1 MTPQIRLQP
10 NGDGSYD
17 LLLEYSRWDAEFAKG
32 FDFRQYWRHPSKSLA
47 HRVRQAAA
55 GVKIRSVKVLL
66 SGVLVATLAFSAFT
80 TALAAS
86 DKYTMGYLYTG
97 TDRQQVEYVNQTGDS
112 LDVVSPSYFDIAQ
125 DGSLT
130 LNTPSSYFVEQMH
143 QSGRK
148 VVPFLS
154 NHWNRTAGINALKD
168 VETLSTQIAQYVEQ
182 YNLDGVNV
190 DIENVTHN
198 QRSQYTQ
205 LVRLLREKIP
215 EHKEVSV
222 AVAANPNGWT
232 EGWHGSYDYAAL
244 AQYADH
250 LMIMT
255 YDEHYEGG
263 DAGPVASIGFVEQ
276 SIQYALRYTTPDKIV
291 IGVPFYGRVWGVDNT
306 RIQGQGV
313 SIKTIQKILNQC
325 PSTVT
330 YDTASQSVKAEFT
343 VRQGDSFSV
352 GGGISLTPGNYVVWY
367 ENHDSYEEK
376 LALIEKYNLK
386 GAGAWAL
393 GQEDVTIWDHYENW
407 VDGEG
412 SGTGSGGSQTPSNPA
427 GFYEVKQGDT
437 LWKIAQEQLG
447 DGNRYREIMELNGL
461 TSTEI
466 YPGDLLRLPGQT
478 EETPSTPDTSPSYR
492 EYTVQRG
499 DTLWKIAQSQLGDGS
514 RYREIMT
521 LNGLSSDV
529 LTPGQVLRIPSGSGG
544 GSSNP
549 SNPSTPS
556 NPTPTYREYTV
567 QRGDSLWKIAQSQ
580 LGDGSRYREIMTL
593 NGLSSDVLT
602 PGQVLRIPSGSGG
615 GSSNP
620 SNPSTP
626 SNPTPTY
633 REYTVQRG
641 DSLWKIAQ
649 SQLGSGSRYREI
661 VSLNNLKSETVY
673 PGQVLRLPK

>member
-544 GSSNP
+544 SS
-549 SNPSTPS
+549 STPSTPS
-556 NPTPTYREYTV
+556 NPTPFSGETAYGRSPSPSWAAAAGTG
-567 QRGDSLWKIAQSQ
+567 R
-580 LGDGSRYREIMTL
+580 
-593 NGLSSDVLT
+593 SS
-602 PGQVLRIPSGSGG
+602 
-615 GSSNP
+615 
-620 SNPSTP
+620 
-626 SNPTPTY
+626 
-633 REYTVQRG
+633 
-641 DSLWKIAQ
+641 A
-649 SQLGSGSRYREI
+649 
-661 VSLNNLKSETVY
+661 
-673 PGQVLRLPK
+673 

>member
-1 MTPQIRLQP
+1 MRKVMTPEIRLLP

-17 LLLEYSRWDAEFAKG
+17 LVLEYSRWDAELANG

-47 HRVRQAAA
+47 HRVKRAAA
-55 GVKIRSVKVLL
+55 GVKIRSVKVML

-125 DGSLT
+125 DGGLV

-168 VETLSTQIAQYVEQ
+168 VETLSTQIAGYVEQ

-215 EHKEVSV
+215 SHKEVSV

-263 DAGPVASIGFVEQ
+263 DAGPVAGIDFVEQ

-291 IGVPFYGRVWGVDNT
+291 IGVPFYGRVWSLEGT

-313 SIKTIQKILNQC
+313 SIKTIQKILDQC

-343 VRQGDSFSV
+343 IRQGDSFTV
-352 GGGISLTPGNYVVWY
+352 GANLSLTPGNYVVWY
-367 ENHDSYEEK
+367 ENHDSYQEK
-376 LALIEKYNLK
+376 LALIEKYGLK

-393 GQEDVTIWDHYENW
+393 GQEDVTIWDHYEDW

-412 SGTGSGGSQTPSNPA
+412 QDTGSGDNQTPSQPG

-447 DGNRYREIMELNGL
+447 DGNRYREIMELNGM
-461 TSTEI
+461 TGTEI
-466 YPGDLLRLPGQT
+466 FPGDLLRLPGPSG
-478 EETPSTPDTSPSYR
+478 ETPSVPETSPSYT

-499 DTLWKIAQSQLGDGS
+499 DTLWKIAQAQLGSGSRYREIMELNGLTSEALTPGQVLRIPGSGSGGSSTPSTPAPTYREYTVQRGDSLWKIAQAQLGDGS
-514 RYREIMT
+514 RYREIME
-521 LNGLSSDV
+521 LNGLTSEA
-529 LTPGQVLRIPSGSGG
+529 LTPGQVLRIPGGGSGG
-544 GSSNP
+544 S
-549 SNPSTPS
+549 STPS
-556 NPTPTYREYTV
+556 TPTPTYREYTV
-567 QRGDSLWKIAQSQ
+567 QRGDSLWKIAQ
-580 LGDGSRYREIMTL
+580 T
-593 NGLSSDVLT
+593 
-602 PGQVLRIPSGSGG
+602 
-615 GSSNP
+615 
-620 SNPSTP
+620 
-626 SNPTPTY
+626 
-633 REYTVQRG
+633 
-641 DSLWKIAQ
+641 
-649 SQLGSGSRYREI
+649 QLGSGSRYREI
-661 VSLNNLKSETVY
+661 VSLNNLQNETVY
-673 PGQVLRLPK
+673 PGQVIRLPK

>member
-1 MTPQIRLQP
+1 MRKVMTPEIRLLP

-17 LLLEYSRWDAEFAKG
+17 LVLEYSRWDAELANG

-47 HRVRQAAA
+47 HRVKRAAA
-55 GVKIRSVKVLL
+55 GVKIRSVKVML

-125 DGSLT
+125 DGGLV
-130 LNTPSSYFVEQMH
+130 LYTPSSYFVEQMH

-168 VETLSTQIAQYVEQ
+168 VETLSTQIAGYVEQ

-215 EHKEVSV
+215 SHKEVSV

-263 DAGPVASIGFVEQ
+263 DAGPVAGIDFVEQ

-291 IGVPFYGRVWGVDNT
+291 IGVPFYGRVWSLEGT

-313 SIKTIQKILNQC
+313 SIKTIQKILDQC

-330 YDTASQSVKAEFT
+330 YDDASQSVKAEFT
-343 VRQGDSFSV
+343 IRQGDSFTV
-352 GGGISLTPGNYVVWY
+352 GANLSLTPGNYMVWY
-367 ENHDSYEEK
+367 ENHDSYQEK
-376 LALIEKYNLK
+376 LALIEKYGLK

-393 GQEDVTIWDHYENW
+393 GQEDVTIWDHYEDW

-412 SGTGSGGSQTPSNPA
+412 QSTGSGDNQTPSQPG

-447 DGNRYREIMELNGL
+447 DGNRYREIMELNGM
-461 TSTEI
+461 TGTEI
-466 YPGDLLRLPGQT
+466 FPGDLLRLPGASG
-478 EETPSTPDTSPSYR
+478 ETPSVPETSPSYT

-499 DTLWKIAQSQLGDGS
+499 DTLWKIAQAQLGSGS
-514 RYREIMT
+514 RYREIME
-521 LNGLSSDV
+521 LNGLTSEA
-529 LTPGQVLRIPSGSGG
+529 LTPGQVLRIPGSGSGG
-544 GSSNP
+544 S
-549 SNPSTPS
+549 STPS
-556 NPTPTYREYTV
+556 APAPTYREYTV
-567 QRGDSLWKIAQSQ
+567 QRGDSLWKIAQ
-580 LGDGSRYREIMTL
+580 T
-593 NGLSSDVLT
+593 
-602 PGQVLRIPSGSGG
+602 
-615 GSSNP
+615 
-620 SNPSTP
+620 
-626 SNPTPTY
+626 
-633 REYTVQRG
+633 
-641 DSLWKIAQ
+641 
-649 SQLGSGSRYREI
+649 QLGSGSRYREI
-661 VSLNNLKSETVY
+661 VSLNGLQNETVY
-673 PGQVLRLPK
+673 PGQVIRLPK

>member
-1 MTPQIRLQP
+1 MRKVMTPEIRLLP

-17 LLLEYSRWDAEFAKG
+17 LVLEYSRWDAELANG

-47 HRVRQAAA
+47 HRVKRAAA

-125 DGSLT
+125 DGGLV

-168 VETLSTQIAQYVEQ
+168 VETLSTQIAGYVEQ

-215 EHKEVSV
+215 SHKEVSV
-222 AVAANPNGWT
+222 AVAANPKGWT
-232 EGWHGSYDYAAL
+232 EGRHGSYDYAAL

-263 DAGPVASIGFVEQ
+263 DAGPVAGIDFVEQ

-291 IGVPFYGRVWGVDNT
+291 IGVPFYGRVWSLEGT

-313 SIKTIQKILNQC
+313 SIKTIQKILDQC

-330 YDTASQSVKAEFT
+330 YDDASQSVKAEFT
-343 VRQGDSFSV
+343 IRQGDSFTV
-352 GGGISLTPGNYVVWY
+352 GANLSLTPGNYVVWY
-367 ENHDSYEEK
+367 ENHDSYQEK
-376 LALIEKYNLK
+376 LALIEKYGLK

-393 GQEDVTIWDHYENW
+393 GQEDVTIWDHYEDW

-412 SGTGSGGSQTPSNPA
+412 QSTGSGDNQTRSQPG
-427 GFYEVKQGDT
+427 GFDEVKQGDT
-437 LWKIAQEQLG
+437 LW
-447 DGNRYREIMELNGL
+447 
-461 TSTEI
+461 
-466 YPGDLLRLPGQT
+466 
-478 EETPSTPDTSPSYR
+478 
-492 EYTVQRG
+492 
-499 DTLWKIAQSQLGDGS
+499 
-514 RYREIMT
+514 
-521 LNGLSSDV
+521 
-529 LTPGQVLRIPSGSGG
+529 
-544 GSSNP
+544 
-549 SNPSTPS
+549 
-556 NPTPTYREYTV
+556 
-567 QRGDSLWKIAQSQ
+567 
-580 LGDGSRYREIMTL
+580 
-593 NGLSSDVLT
+593 
-602 PGQVLRIPSGSGG
+602 
-615 GSSNP
+615 
-620 SNPSTP
+620 
-626 SNPTPTY
+626 
-633 REYTVQRG
+633 
-641 DSLWKIAQ
+641 
-649 SQLGSGSRYREI
+649 
-661 VSLNNLKSETVY
+661 
-673 PGQVLRLPK
+673 

>member
-1 MTPQIRLQP
+1 MRKVMTPEIRLLP

-17 LLLEYSRWDAEFAKG
+17 LVLEYSRWDAELANG

-47 HRVRQAAA
+47 HRVKRAAA
-55 GVKIRSVKVLL
+55 GVKIRSVKVML

-112 LDVVSPSYFDIAQ
+112 LDVVSPSYFDLAQ

-168 VETLSTQIAQYVEQ
+168 VETLSTQIAGYVEQ

-215 EHKEVSV
+215 SHKEVSV

-263 DAGPVASIGFVEQ
+263 DAGPVAGIDFVEQ

-291 IGVPFYGRVWGVDNT
+291 IGVPFYGRVWSLEGT

-313 SIKTIQKILNQC
+313 SIKTIQKILDQC

-343 VRQGDSFSV
+343 IRQGDSFTV
-352 GGGISLTPGNYVVWY
+352 GANLSLTPGNYVVWY
-367 ENHDSYEEK
+367 ENHDSYQEK
-376 LALIEKYNLK
+376 LALIEKYSLK

-393 GQEDVTIWDHYENW
+393 GQEDVTIWDHYEDW

-412 SGTGSGGSQTPSNPA
+412 QDTGSGDNQPPSQPV

-447 DGNRYREIMELNGL
+447 DGNRYREIMELNGM
-461 TSTEI
+461 TGTEI
-466 YPGDLLRLPGQT
+466 FPGDLLRLPGPSG
-478 EETPSTPDTSPSYR
+478 ETPSVPETSPSYT

-499 DTLWKIAQSQLGDGS
+499 DTLWKIAQ
-514 RYREIMT
+514 
-521 LNGLSSDV
+521 
-529 LTPGQVLRIPSGSGG
+529 
-544 GSSNP
+544 
-549 SNPSTPS
+549 
-556 NPTPTYREYTV
+556 
-567 QRGDSLWKIAQSQ
+567 A
-580 LGDGSRYREIMTL
+580 
-593 NGLSSDVLT
+593 
-602 PGQVLRIPSGSGG
+602 
-615 GSSNP
+615 
-620 SNPSTP
+620 
-626 SNPTPTY
+626 
-633 REYTVQRG
+633 
-641 DSLWKIAQ
+641 
-649 SQLGSGSRYREI
+649 QLGSGSRYREI
-661 VSLNNLKSETVY
+661 MELNGLTSEALT
-673 PGQVLRLPK
+673 PGQVLRIPGSGSGGSSTPSTPAPTYREYTVQRWDSLWKIAQTQLGSGSRYR

>member
-55 GVKIRSVKVLL
+55 GRQDPQCEGAAQRGAGGDPSFFRLYHRSGCFRQVHH
-66 SGVLVATLAFSAFT
+66 
-80 TALAAS
+80 
-86 DKYTMGYLYTG
+86 GYLYTG

-263 DAGPVASIGFVEQ
+263 DARAGGQHRLCGTVHPV
-276 SIQYALRYTTPDKIV
+276 R
-291 IGVPFYGRVWGVDNT
+291 
-306 RIQGQGV
+306 
-313 SIKTIQKILNQC
+313 
-325 PSTVT
+325 
-330 YDTASQSVKAEFT
+330 
-343 VRQGDSFSV
+343 
-352 GGGISLTPGNYVVWY
+352 
-367 ENHDSYEEK
+367 
-376 LALIEKYNLK
+376 
-386 GAGAWAL
+386 
-393 GQEDVTIWDHYENW
+393 
-407 VDGEG
+407 
-412 SGTGSGGSQTPSNPA
+412 PA
-427 GFYEVKQGDT
+427 VHH
-437 LWKIAQEQLG
+437 
-447 DGNRYREIMELNGL
+447 
-461 TSTEI
+461 
-466 YPGDLLRLPGQT
+466 
-478 EETPSTPDTSPSYR
+478 
-492 EYTVQRG
+492 
-499 DTLWKIAQSQLGDGS
+499 S
-514 RYREIMT
+514 R
-521 LNGLSSDV
+521 
-529 LTPGQVLRIPSGSGG
+529 
-544 GSSNP
+544 
-549 SNPSTPS
+549 
-556 NPTPTYREYTV
+556 
-567 QRGDSLWKIAQSQ
+567 
-580 LGDGSRYREIMTL
+580 
-593 NGLSSDVLT
+593 
-602 PGQVLRIPSGSGG
+602 
-615 GSSNP
+615 
-620 SNPSTP
+620 
-626 SNPTPTY
+626 
-633 REYTVQRG
+633 
-641 DSLWKIAQ
+641 
-649 SQLGSGSRYREI
+649 
-661 VSLNNLKSETVY
+661 
-673 PGQVLRLPK
+673 

>member
-1 MTPQIRLQP
+1 MTPEIRLQP

-17 LLLEYSRWDAEFAKG
+17 LLLEYSRWDAEFAGG
-32 FDFRQYWRHPSKSLA
+32 FDIRQYWRHPSKSLA

-112 LDVVSPSYFDIAQ
+112 LDVVSPSYFDLAQ
-125 DGSLT
+125 DGSLV

-168 VETLSTQIAQYVEQ
+168 VETLSTQIARYVEQ

-222 AVAANPNGWT
+222 AVAANPKGWT

-263 DAGPVASIGFVEQ
+263 DAGPVAGIDFVEQ
-276 SIQYALRYTTPDKIV
+276 SIQYALQYTTPDKIV
-291 IGVPFYGRVWGVDNT
+291 IGVPFYGRVWGLDNT
-306 RIQGQGV
+306 KIQGQGV
-313 SIKTIQKILNQC
+313 SIKTIQNILEQC

-352 GGGISLTPGNYVVWY
+352 GSGISLTPGRYVVWY
-367 ENHDSYEEK
+367 ENHDSYQEK
-376 LALIEKYNLK
+376 LALIEKYDLK

-412 SGTGSGGSQTPSNPA
+412 SGAGSGDNQSPSQPG
-427 GFYEVKQGDT
+427 GFYEVKEGDT
-437 LWKIAQEQLG
+437 LWKIAQAQLG
-447 DGNRYREIMELNGL
+447 DGNRYREIMELNGM

-466 YPGDLLRLPGQT
+466 FPGACSGFPVLPAAPPLPRIPRRLTPNTPSSG
-478 EETPSTPDTSPSYR
+478 ETPSGKSPKLSWGTAAVTGKLCPSTASPARPSPQARCCGFLLPIPPILPILLPLPIPLPPTGNTPSKVGT
-492 EYTVQRG
+492 
-499 DTLWKIAQSQLGDGS
+499 
-514 RYREIMT
+514 
-521 LNGLSSDV
+521 
-529 LTPGQVLRIPSGSGG
+529 PSGRSPKLNWGTAAATG
-544 GSSNP
+544 RLC
-549 SNPSTPS
+549 PSTASPAKPS
-556 NPTPTYREYTV
+556 PQARCCGFLPVPAVLPPPPPIPLPPT
-567 QRGDSLWKIAQSQ
+567 G
-580 LGDGSRYREIMTL
+580 
-593 NGLSSDVLT
+593 N
-602 PGQVLRIPSGSGG
+602 
-615 GSSNP
+615 
-620 SNPSTP
+620 TP
-626 SNPTPTY
+626 SKAGT
-633 REYTVQRG
+633 
-641 DSLWKIAQ
+641 A
-649 SQLGSGSRYREI
+649 SG
-661 VSLNNLKSETVY
+661 
-673 PGQVLRLPK
+673 RLPSHSWGTAAATGKSFA

>member
-1 MTPQIRLQP
+1 MRKVMTPEIRLQP

-17 LLLEYSRWDAEFAKG
+17 LLLEYSRWDAEFAN
-32 FDFRQYWRHPSKSLA
+32 FDLKRYWSHPSKALA

-66 SGVLVATLAFSAFT
+66 SGVLVATLAFSSFVT
-80 TALAAS
+80 TLAAS
-86 DKYTMGYLYTG
+86 DRYTMGYLYTG
-97 TDRQQVEYVNQTGDS
+97 TDRQQVEYVNLTGDS

-130 LNTPSSYFVEQMH
+130 LNTPSSYFIQQMH

-215 EHKEVSV
+215 DHKEVSI
-222 AVAANPNGWT
+222 AVAANPKGWT

-276 SIQYALRYTTPDKIV
+276 SIQYALRYTTGDKIV
-291 IGVPFYGRVWGVDNT
+291 IGVPFYGRVWGVENT
-306 RIQGQGV
+306 KIQGQGV
-313 SIKTIQKILNQC
+313 SIKTIQKILEQC

-330 YDTASQSVKAEFT
+330 YDETTQSVKAEFT
-343 VRQGDSFSV
+343 IRQGDSFTV
-352 GGGISLTPGNYVVWY
+352 GSNISLTPGNYVVWY
-367 ENHDSYEEK
+367 ENHDSYQEK
-376 LALIEKYNLK
+376 LALIEKYDLK

-412 SGTGSGGSQTPSNPA
+412 QNNDSGSGDSQNPSQPT
-427 GFYEVKQGDT
+427 GFYEVKAGDT
-437 LWKIAQEQLG
+437 LWKIAQSLLG
-447 DGNRYREIMELNGL
+447 DGNRYREIMELNGM
-461 TSTEI
+461 TGTEI
-466 YPGDLLRLPGQT
+466 FPGDLLRIPGSSSAPS
-478 EETPSTPDTSPSYR
+478 TPSTPTPSYR
-492 EYTVQRG
+492 QYTVKSG
-499 DTLWKIAQSQLGDGS
+499 DTLWKIAQAQLGSGS

-521 LNGLSSDV
+521 LNGLTSETV
-529 LTPGQVLRIPSGSGG
+529 YPGQVLRLP
-544 GSSNP
+544 GSS
-549 SNPSTPS
+549 SSSPSTP
-556 NPTPTYREYTV
+556 TPSYRQYTV
-567 QRGDSLWKIAQSQ
+567 KSGDSLWKIAQ
-580 LGDGSRYREIMTL
+580 
-593 NGLSSDVLT
+593 
-602 PGQVLRIPSGSGG
+602 
-615 GSSNP
+615 
-620 SNPSTP
+620 
-626 SNPTPTY
+626 
-633 REYTVQRG
+633 
-641 DSLWKIAQ
+641 A
-649 SQLGSGSRYREI
+649 QLGSGSRYREI

-673 PGQVLRLPK
+673 PGQVLRLPR

>member
-1 MTPQIRLQP
+1 MTPEIRLLP

-17 LLLEYSRWDAEFAKG
+17 LVLEYSRWDAELANG

-47 HRVRQAAA
+47 HRVKRAAA
-55 GVKIRSVKVLL
+55 GVKIRSVKVML

-125 DGSLT
+125 DGGLV

-168 VETLSTQIAQYVEQ
+168 VETLSTQIAGYVEQ

-215 EHKEVSV
+215 SHKEVSV

-263 DAGPVASIGFVEQ
+263 DAGPVAGIDFVEQ

-291 IGVPFYGRVWGVDNT
+291 IGVPFYGRVWSLEGT

-313 SIKTIQKILNQC
+313 SIKTIQKILDQC

-343 VRQGDSFSV
+343 IRQGDSFTV
-352 GGGISLTPGNYVVWY
+352 GANLSLTPGNYVVWY
-367 ENHDSYEEK
+367 ENHDSYQEK
-376 LALIEKYNLK
+376 LALIEKYGLK

-393 GQEDVTIWDHYENW
+393 GQEDVTIWDHYEDW

-412 SGTGSGGSQTPSNPA
+412 QDTGSGDSQTPSQPG

-447 DGNRYREIMELNGL
+447 DGNRYREIMELNGM
-461 TSTEI
+461 TGTEI
-466 YPGDLLRLPGQT
+466 FPGDLLRLPGPSG
-478 EETPSTPDTSPSYR
+478 ETPSVPETSPSYT

-499 DTLWKIAQSQLGDGS
+499 DTLWKIAQ
-514 RYREIMT
+514 
-521 LNGLSSDV
+521 
-529 LTPGQVLRIPSGSGG
+529 
-544 GSSNP
+544 
-549 SNPSTPS
+549 
-556 NPTPTYREYTV
+556 
-567 QRGDSLWKIAQSQ
+567 A
-580 LGDGSRYREIMTL
+580 
-593 NGLSSDVLT
+593 
-602 PGQVLRIPSGSGG
+602 
-615 GSSNP
+615 
-620 SNPSTP
+620 
-626 SNPTPTY
+626 
-633 REYTVQRG
+633 
-641 DSLWKIAQ
+641 
-649 SQLGSGSRYREI
+649 QLGSGSRYREI
-661 VSLNNLKSETVY
+661 VSLNGLQNETVY
-673 PGQVLRLPK
+673 PGQVIRLPK

>member
-1 MTPQIRLQP
+1 MTPEIRLQP

-17 LLLEYSRWDAEFAKG
+17 LLLEYSRWDAEFAN
-32 FDFRQYWRHPSKSLA
+32 FDLKRYWSHPSKALA

-66 SGVLVATLAFSAFT
+66 SGVLVATLAFSSFVT
-80 TALAAS
+80 TLAAS
-86 DKYTMGYLYTG
+86 DRYTMGYLYTG
-97 TDRQQVEYVNQTGDS
+97 TDRQQVEYVNLTGDS

-130 LNTPSSYFVEQMH
+130 LNTPSSYFIQQMH

-168 VETLSTQIAQYVEQ
+168 VETLSTRIAQYVEQ

-215 EHKEVSV
+215 DHKEVSV
-222 AVAANPNGWT
+222 AVAANPKGWT

-263 DAGPVASIGFVEQ
+263 NAGPVASMEFVEQ
-276 SIQYALRYTTPDKIV
+276 SIQYALQYTTGDKIV

-306 RIQGQGV
+306 KIQGQGV
-313 SIKTIQKILNQC
+313 SIKTIQKILEQC

-330 YDTASQSVKAEFT
+330 YDETTQSVKAEFT
-343 VRQGDSFSV
+343 IRQGDSFTV
-352 GGGISLTPGNYVVWY
+352 GSNISLTPGNYVVWY
-367 ENHDSYEEK
+367 ENHDSYQEK
-376 LALIEKYNLK
+376 LALIEKYDLK

-393 GQEDVTIWDHYENW
+393 GQEDVTIWEHYENW

-412 SGTGSGGSQTPSNPA
+412 QNNGSGSGDSQNPSQPT
-427 GFYEVKQGDT
+427 GFYEVKAGDT
-437 LWKIAQEQLG
+437 LWKIAQAQLG
-447 DGNRYREIMELNGL
+447 DGNRYREIMELNGM
-461 TSTEI
+461 TGTEI
-466 YPGDLLRLPGQT
+466 FPGDLLRIPGSSSA
-478 EETPSTPDTSPSYR
+478 PSTPSAPAPSER
-492 EYTVQRG
+492 EYTVKSG
-499 DTLWKIAQSQLGDGS
+499 DTLWKIAQAQLGAGS

-521 LNGLSSDV
+521 LNGLTSETV
-529 LTPGQVLRIPSGSGG
+529 YPGQVLRLPGSGS
-544 GSSNP
+544 
-549 SNPSTPS
+549 STPS
-556 NPTPTYREYTV
+556 APTPSYREYTV
-567 QRGDSLWKIAQSQ
+567 KSGDSLWKIAQ
-580 LGDGSRYREIMTL
+580 
-593 NGLSSDVLT
+593 
-602 PGQVLRIPSGSGG
+602 
-615 GSSNP
+615 
-620 SNPSTP
+620 
-626 SNPTPTY
+626 
-633 REYTVQRG
+633 
-641 DSLWKIAQ
+641 A
-649 SQLGSGSRYREI
+649 QLGSGSRYREI

-673 PGQVLRLPK
+673 PGQVLRLPR

>member
-1 MTPQIRLQP
+1 MRKVMTPEIRLLP

-17 LLLEYSRWDAEFAKG
+17 LVLEYSRWDAEFANG

-47 HRVRQAAA
+47 HRVKRAAA
-55 GVKIRSVKVLL
+55 GVKIRSVKVML

-112 LDVVSPSYFDIAQ
+112 LDVVSPSYFDLAQ

-168 VETLSTQIAQYVEQ
+168 VETLSTQIAGYVEQ

-215 EHKEVSV
+215 SHKEVSV

-263 DAGPVASIGFVEQ
+263 DAGPVAGIDFVEQ

-291 IGVPFYGRVWGVDNT
+291 IGVPFYGRVWSLEGT

-313 SIKTIQKILNQC
+313 SIKTIQKILDQC

-343 VRQGDSFSV
+343 IRQGDSFTV
-352 GGGISLTPGNYVVWY
+352 GANLSLTPGNYVVWY
-367 ENHDSYEEK
+367 ENHDSYQEK
-376 LALIEKYNLK
+376 LALIEKYGLK

-393 GQEDVTIWDHYENW
+393 GQEDVTIWDHYEDW

-412 SGTGSGGSQTPSNPA
+412 QDTGSGDNQTPSQPG

-447 DGNRYREIMELNGL
+447 DGNRYREIMELNGM
-461 TSTEI
+461 TGTVI
-466 YPGDLLRLPGQT
+466 FPGDLLRLPGPSG
-478 EETPSTPDTSPSYR
+478 ETPSVPETSPSYT

-499 DTLWKIAQSQLGDGS
+499 DTLWKIAQAQLGSGS
-514 RYREIMT
+514 RYREIME
-521 LNGLSSDV
+521 LNGLTSEA
-529 LTPGQVLRIPSGSGG
+529 LTPGQVLRIPGSGSGG
-544 GSSNP
+544 SST
-549 SNPSTPS
+549 PSTPA
-556 NPTPTYREYTV
+556 PTYREYTV
-567 QRGDSLWKIAQSQ
+567 QRGDSLWKIAQTQ
-580 LGDGSRYREIMTL
+580 LGSSSRYREIMEL
-593 NGLSSDVLT
+593 NGLTSEALT
-602 PGQVLRIPSGSGG
+602 PGQVLRIPGGGSGG
-615 GSSNP
+615 SST
-620 SNPSTP
+620 PSTP
-626 SNPTPTY
+626 APTY

-649 SQLGSGSRYREI
+649 TQLGSGSRYREI
-661 VSLNNLKSETVY
+661 VSLNGLQNETVY
-673 PGQVLRLPK
+673 PGQVIRLPK

>member
-1 MTPQIRLQP
+1 MRKVMTPEIRLQP

-17 LLLEYSRWDAEFAKG
+17 LLLEYSRWDAEFAN
-32 FDFRQYWRHPSKSLA
+32 FDLKRYWSHPSKALA

-66 SGVLVATLAFSAFT
+66 SGVLVATLAFSSFVT
-80 TALAAS
+80 TLAAS
-86 DKYTMGYLYTG
+86 DRYTMGYLYTG
-97 TDRQQVEYVNQTGDS
+97 TDRQQVEYVNLTGDS

-130 LNTPSSYFVEQMH
+130 LNTPSSYFIQQMH

-215 EHKEVSV
+215 DHKEVSI
-222 AVAANPNGWT
+222 AVAANPKGWT

-263 DAGPVASIGFVEQ
+263 DAGPVAGIDFVEQ
-276 SIQYALRYTTPDKIV
+276 SIQYALRYTTGDKIV
-291 IGVPFYGRVWGVDNT
+291 IGVPFYGRVWGVENT
-306 RIQGQGV
+306 KIQGQGV
-313 SIKTIQKILNQC
+313 SIKTIQKILEQC

-330 YDTASQSVKAEFT
+330 YDETTQSVKAEFT
-343 VRQGDSFSV
+343 IRQGDSFTV
-352 GGGISLTPGNYVVWY
+352 GSNISLTPGNYVVWY
-367 ENHDSYEEK
+367 ENHDSYQEK
-376 LALIEKYNLK
+376 LALIEKYDLK

-412 SGTGSGGSQTPSNPA
+412 QNNDSGSGDSQNPSQPT
-427 GFYEVKQGDT
+427 GFYEVKAGDT
-437 LWKIAQEQLG
+437 LWKIAQSLLG
-447 DGNRYREIMELNGL
+447 DGNRYREIMELNGM
-461 TSTEI
+461 TGTEI
-466 YPGDLLRLPGQT
+466 FPGDLLRIPGSSSAPS
-478 EETPSTPDTSPSYR
+478 TPSTPTPSYR
-492 EYTVQRG
+492 QYTVKSG
-499 DTLWKIAQSQLGDGS
+499 DTLWKIAQAQLGSGS

-521 LNGLSSDV
+521 LNGLTSETV
-529 LTPGQVLRIPSGSGG
+529 YPGQVLRLP
-544 GSSNP
+544 GSS
-549 SNPSTPS
+549 SSSPSTP
-556 NPTPTYREYTV
+556 TPSYRQYTV
-567 QRGDSLWKIAQSQ
+567 KSGDSLWKIAQ
-580 LGDGSRYREIMTL
+580 
-593 NGLSSDVLT
+593 
-602 PGQVLRIPSGSGG
+602 
-615 GSSNP
+615 
-620 SNPSTP
+620 
-626 SNPTPTY
+626 
-633 REYTVQRG
+633 
-641 DSLWKIAQ
+641 A
-649 SQLGSGSRYREI
+649 QLGSGSRYREI

-673 PGQVLRLPK
+673 PGQVLRLPR

>member
-1 MTPQIRLQP
+1 MRKVMTPEIRLLP

-17 LLLEYSRWDAEFAKG
+17 LVLEYSRWDAELANG

-47 HRVRQAAA
+47 HRVKQAAV
-55 GVKIRSVKVLL
+55 GVKIRSVKVML

-112 LDVVSPSYFDIAQ
+112 LDVVSPSYFDLAQ

-168 VETLSTQIAQYVEQ
+168 VETLSTQIAGYVEQ

-215 EHKEVSV
+215 SHKEVSV

-263 DAGPVASIGFVEQ
+263 DAGPVAGIDFVEQ

-291 IGVPFYGRVWGVDNT
+291 IGVPFYGRVWSLEGT

-313 SIKTIQKILNQC
+313 SIKTIQKILDQC

-343 VRQGDSFSV
+343 IRQGDSFTV
-352 GGGISLTPGNYVVWY
+352 GANLSLTPGNYVVWY
-367 ENHDSYEEK
+367 ENHDSYQEK
-376 LALIEKYNLK
+376 LALIEKYGLK

-393 GQEDVTIWDHYENW
+393 GQEDVTIWDHYEDW

-412 SGTGSGGSQTPSNPA
+412 QDTGSGDSQTPSQPG

-447 DGNRYREIMELNGL
+447 DGNRYREIMELNGM
-461 TSTEI
+461 TGTEI
-466 YPGDLLRLPGQT
+466 FPGDLLRLPGPSG
-478 EETPSTPDTSPSYR
+478 ETPSVPETSPSYT

-499 DTLWKIAQSQLGDGS
+499 DTLWKIAQAQLGSGS
-514 RYREIMT
+514 RYREIME
-521 LNGLSSDV
+521 LNGLTSEA
-529 LTPGQVLRIPSGSGG
+529 LTPGQVLRIPGSGSGG
-544 GSSNP
+544 SST
-549 SNPSTPS
+549 PSTPA
-556 NPTPTYREYTV
+556 PTYREYTV
-567 QRGDSLWKIAQSQ
+567 QRGDSLWKIAQ
-580 LGDGSRYREIMTL
+580 T
-593 NGLSSDVLT
+593 
-602 PGQVLRIPSGSGG
+602 
-615 GSSNP
+615 
-620 SNPSTP
+620 
-626 SNPTPTY
+626 
-633 REYTVQRG
+633 
-641 DSLWKIAQ
+641 
-649 SQLGSGSRYREI
+649 QLGSGSRYREI
-661 VSLNNLKSETVY
+661 VSLNGLQNETVY
-673 PGQVLRLPK
+673 PGQVIRLPK

>member
-1 MTPQIRLQP
+1 MTPEIRLQP

-17 LLLEYSRWDAEFAKG
+17 LLLEYSRWDAEFAN
-32 FDFRQYWRHPSKSLA
+32 FDLKRYWSHPSKALA

-66 SGVLVATLAFSAFT
+66 SGVLVATLAFSSFVT
-80 TALAAS
+80 TLAAS
-86 DKYTMGYLYTG
+86 DRYTMGYLYTG
-97 TDRQQVEYVNQTGDS
+97 TDRQQVEYVNLTGDS

-130 LNTPSSYFVEQMH
+130 LNTPSSYFIQQMH

-222 AVAANPNGWT
+222 AVAANPKGWT

-263 DAGPVASIGFVEQ
+263 DAGPVASMEFVEQ
-276 SIQYALRYTTPDKIV
+276 SIQYALQYTTGDKIV

-306 RIQGQGV
+306 KIQGQGV
-313 SIKTIQKILNQC
+313 SIKTIQKILEQC

-330 YDTASQSVKAEFT
+330 YDETTQSVKAEFT
-343 VRQGDSFSV
+343 IRQGDSFTV
-352 GGGISLTPGNYVVWY
+352 GSNISLTPGNYVVWY
-367 ENHDSYEEK
+367 ENHDSYQEK
-376 LALIEKYNLK
+376 LALIEKYDLK

-412 SGTGSGGSQTPSNPA
+412 QNNDSGSGDSQNPSQPT
-427 GFYEVKQGDT
+427 GFYEVKAGDT
-437 LWKIAQEQLG
+437 LWKIAQAQLG
-447 DGNRYREIMELNGL
+447 DGNRYREIMELNGM
-461 TSTEI
+461 TGTEI
-466 YPGDLLRLPGQT
+466 FPGDLLRIPGSSSS
-478 EETPSTPDTSPSYR
+478 TPSTPTPSYR
-492 EYTVQRG
+492 QYTVKSG
-499 DTLWKIAQSQLGDGS
+499 DTLWKIAQAQLGSGS

-521 LNGLSSDV
+521 LNGLTSETV
-529 LTPGQVLRIPSGSGG
+529 YPGQVLRLP
-544 GSSNP
+544 GSS
-549 SNPSTPS
+549 SSSPSTP
-556 NPTPTYREYTV
+556 TPSYRQYTV
-567 QRGDSLWKIAQSQ
+567 KSGDSLWKIAQ
-580 LGDGSRYREIMTL
+580 
-593 NGLSSDVLT
+593 
-602 PGQVLRIPSGSGG
+602 
-615 GSSNP
+615 
-620 SNPSTP
+620 
-626 SNPTPTY
+626 
-633 REYTVQRG
+633 
-641 DSLWKIAQ
+641 A
-649 SQLGSGSRYREI
+649 QLGSGSRYREI

-673 PGQVLRLPK
+673 PGQVLRLPR

>member
-1 MTPQIRLQP
+1 MTPEIRLLP

-17 LLLEYSRWDAEFAKG
+17 LVLEYSRWDAEFANG

-47 HRVRQAAA
+47 HRVKRAAA

-125 DGSLT
+125 DGGLV
-130 LNTPSSYFVEQMH
+130 LNTPSSYLVEQMH

-168 VETLSTQIAQYVEQ
+168 VETLSTQIAGYVEQ

-215 EHKEVSV
+215 SHKEVSV

-263 DAGPVASIGFVEQ
+263 DAGPVAGIDFVER

-291 IGVPFYGRVWGVDNT
+291 IGVPFYGRVWSLEGT

-313 SIKTIQKILNQC
+313 SIKTIQKILDQC

-343 VRQGDSFSV
+343 IRQGDSFTV
-352 GGGISLTPGNYVVWY
+352 GANLSLTPGNYVVWY
-367 ENHDSYEEK
+367 ENHDSYQEK
-376 LALIEKYNLK
+376 LALIEKYGLK

-393 GQEDVTIWDHYENW
+393 GQEDVTIWDHYEDW

-412 SGTGSGGSQTPSNPA
+412 QDTGSGDSQTPSQPG

-447 DGNRYREIMELNGL
+447 NGNRYREIMELNGMTGTEIFPGDLLRLPGASGETPSVPETSPSYTEYTVQLGDTLWKIAQAQLGSGSRYREIMELNGL
-461 TSTEI
+461 TSE
-466 YPGDLLRLPGQT
+466 
-478 EETPSTPDTSPSYR
+478 
-492 EYTVQRG
+492 
-499 DTLWKIAQSQLGDGS
+499 A
-514 RYREIMT
+514 
-521 LNGLSSDV
+521 
-529 LTPGQVLRIPSGSGG
+529 LTPGQVLRIPGSGSGG
-544 GSSNP
+544 SST
-549 SNPSTPS
+549 PSTPA
-556 NPTPTYREYTV
+556 PTYREYTV
-567 QRGDSLWKIAQSQ
+567 QRGDSLWKIAQAQ
-580 LGDGSRYREIMTL
+580 LGDGSRYREIMEL
-593 NGLSSDVLT
+593 NGLTSEALT
-602 PGQVLRIPSGSGG
+602 PGQVLRIPGSGAG
-615 GSSNP
+615 GSST
-620 SNPSTP
+620 PSTP
-626 SNPTPTY
+626 APTY

-649 SQLGSGSRYREI
+649 TQLGSGSRYREI
-661 VSLNNLKSETVY
+661 VSLNNLQNETVY
-673 PGQVLRLPK
+673 PGQVIRLPK

>member
-1 MTPQIRLQP
+1 MRKVMTPEIRLLP

-17 LLLEYSRWDAEFAKG
+17 LVLEYSRWDAELANG

-47 HRVRQAAA
+47 HRVKRAAA
-55 GVKIRSVKVLL
+55 GVKIRSVKVML

-125 DGSLT
+125 DGGLV
-130 LNTPSSYFVEQMH
+130 LNSPSSYFVEQMH

-168 VETLSTQIAQYVEQ
+168 VETLSTQIAGYVEQ

-215 EHKEVSV
+215 SHKEVSV

-263 DAGPVASIGFVEQ
+263 DAGPVAGIDFVEQ

-291 IGVPFYGRVWGVDNT
+291 IGVPFYGRVWSLEGT

-313 SIKTIQKILNQC
+313 SIKTIQKILDQC

-343 VRQGDSFSV
+343 IRQGDSFTV
-352 GGGISLTPGNYVVWY
+352 GANLSLTPGNYVVWY
-367 ENHDSYEEK
+367 ENHDSYQEK
-376 LALIEKYNLK
+376 LALIEKYGLK

-393 GQEDVTIWDHYENW
+393 GQEDVTIWDHYEDW

-412 SGTGSGGSQTPSNPA
+412 QDTGSGDNQTPSQPS

-447 DGNRYREIMELNGL
+447 DGNRYREIMELNGM
-461 TSTEI
+461 TGTEI
-466 YPGDLLRLPGQT
+466 FPGDLLRLPGPSG
-478 EETPSTPDTSPSYR
+478 ETPSVPETSPSYT

-499 DTLWKIAQSQLGDGS
+499 DTLWKIAQAQLGSGS
-514 RYREIMT
+514 RYREIME
-521 LNGLSSDV
+521 LNGLTSEA
-529 LTPGQVLRIPSGSGG
+529 LTPGQVLRIPGSGSGG
-544 GSSNP
+544 SST
-549 SNPSTPS
+549 PSTPA
-556 NPTPTYREYTV
+556 PTYREYTV
-567 QRGDSLWKIAQSQ
+567 QRGDSLWKIAQ
-580 LGDGSRYREIMTL
+580 T
-593 NGLSSDVLT
+593 
-602 PGQVLRIPSGSGG
+602 
-615 GSSNP
+615 
-620 SNPSTP
+620 
-626 SNPTPTY
+626 
-633 REYTVQRG
+633 
-641 DSLWKIAQ
+641 
-649 SQLGSGSRYREI
+649 QLGSGSRYREI
-661 VSLNNLKSETVY
+661 VSLNNLQNETVY
-673 PGQVLRLPK
+673 PGQVIRLPK